1 MAQDVTPGRDRGK
14 SPAAGEESSAAGAG
28 YRRIPFAARALQID
42 HGRAPDIGR
51 LGNPPQVGQ
60 ALDQRLDLSDLL
72 RRLGHRLGALRL
84 PEILVLQHLQGPE
97 DPRERV
103 EDRVV
108 QTDNDL
114 ADGGKPLLFHQPGLG
129 TEECLVRVLEA
140 LLHLDHLGDVAR
152 HLEDLVDP
160 PGGIAERG
168 GDEVQVLGLPVRAG
182 PRAHAPCHRA

>member
-60 ALDQRLDLSDLL
+60 ALDQRLDLLDLFLGRDHGPGPL
-72 RRLGHRLGALRL
+72 RGL
-84 PEILVLQHLQGPE
+84 EVLLFQDLYGPQ
-97 DPRERV
+97 DPGERV

-108 QTDNDL
+108 QADDDL
-114 ADGGKPLLFHQPGLG
+114 ANGGKPLLFHQPGLG
-129 TEECLVRVLEA
+129 IEERLVRVLEA
-140 LLHLDHLGDVAR
+140 LLHLDHLRDVPR
-152 HLEDLVDP
+152 DLEDLVDVP
-160 PGGIAERG
+160 
-168 GDEVQVLGLPVRAG
+168 
-182 PRAHAPCHRA
+182 